1 MRKSLPAIALLVS
14 VIVMCLMQ
22 SCVKSIADGYTEPIT
37 IIRPDTLTTAYAL
50 PGTVIPIE
58 IQFETDRPIIW
69 AKCMYEI
76 DSPGLAGS
84 ALYRT
89 YPDTLFDTVP
99 TIQYNKY
106 HYRGSYTVPAGL
118 NYQDTIRFDV
128 KMKAAN
134 NPSSP
139 YSVSYDKQ
147 FKVILR

>member
-1 MRKSLPAIALLVS
+1 MRKSLPVIALLVS

-37 IIRPDTLTTAYAL
+37 IIRPDTLITTYAL
-50 PGTVIPIE
+50 PGAVIPVE
-58 IQFETDRPIIW
+58 IQFETDRPILW

-76 DSPGLAGS
+76 DSPGLAAT

-99 TIQYNKY
+99 TIQYNKF
-106 HYRGSYTVPAGL
+106 HYRGSYTVPASL

-139 YSVSYDKQ
+139 SSVSYDKQ
-147 FKVILR
+147 FTVILR